1 VPPPPGPPPSEP
13 GWASVPAATATF
25 PQVGTDDGPAPASSP
40 SPPPSPGRPRLSQIP
55 GLPLTIILTIQAV
68 LSARL
73 IARNNA
79 FSDEALYLWAGRL
92 EWAHWLH
99 GAPVP
104 DFASY
109 FSGAPVVYPPV
120 AALADAIGGLT
131 AARLASLGLM
141 LGATILLHGLA
152 RRIFDRQ
159 SASFAAAVFV
169 ALGPVQF
176 LGAFATYDALAIFL
190 LALATWL
197 GVRAA
202 GCRVVAARSGLLVL
216 AGVVLATADA
226 AKYAAA
232 LFDVVV
238 VLAIGCYHWHARGRR
253 DGVFAGLLVTIAA
266 AGAIAAALAAGG
278 HPYWAGV
285 TSTTL
290 SRATSNW
297 PAFGIWYASTGW
309 VGVAL
314 ILAVFG
320 AIAAS
325 CATKSPAARTM
336 IWTLAGAGFL
346 APAEQARI
354 HVFTSLF
361 KHVAFGGWFA
371 APLAGYALTAFIK
384 AIPISKMARARRL
397 ALGLVALSGLLGALL
412 AADHYGNWANT
423 DPVLPTLSATIRI
436 HPGQLLVDDGPSFDY
451 YLAGVQP
458 WQRITAVPNE
468 SSADLALAVRQRQF
482 SVIMLSYALGG
493 GGCGNADP
501 KEQSSQSQCLH
512 NVDLKVLGDIIGDGG
527 YQLVARIPYSTTA
540 FHGAYLV
547 YARGGDRR

>member
-1 VPPPPGPPPSEP
+1 V
-13 GWASVPAATATF
+13 
-25 PQVGTDDGPAPASSP
+25 
-40 SPPPSPGRPRLSQIP
+40 RPRLSQIP

-73 IARNNA
+73 IASNTA

-109 FSGAPVVYPPV
+109 FSGAPIVYPPI

-141 LGATILLHGLA
+141 LGATILLHGFT
-152 RRIFDRQ
+152 RRIFDRR

-169 ALGPVQF
+169 ALGPAQF

-238 VLAIGCYHWHARGRR
+238 VLAIACYHWHARGRR

-266 AGAIAAALAAGG
+266 AGAIATALTAGG

-297 PAFGIWYASTGW
+297 PAFGIWYASAGW

-325 CATKSPAARTM
+325 CATKSAAARTL

-412 AADHYGNWANT
+412 AADHYGNWANA
-423 DPVLPTLSATIRI
+423 DPVLPTLSATIRT

-451 YLAGVQP
+451 YLTGVQP

-468 SSADLALAVRQRQF
+468 SSASLAQAVRQRQF

-501 KEQSSQSQCLH
+501 REQSSQSQCLH
-512 NVDLKVLGDIIGDGG
+512 NIDLKVLGDIISDGG
-527 YQLVARIPYSTTA
+527 YQFVARIPYSTTA

-547 YARGGDRR
+547 YAREGHRR